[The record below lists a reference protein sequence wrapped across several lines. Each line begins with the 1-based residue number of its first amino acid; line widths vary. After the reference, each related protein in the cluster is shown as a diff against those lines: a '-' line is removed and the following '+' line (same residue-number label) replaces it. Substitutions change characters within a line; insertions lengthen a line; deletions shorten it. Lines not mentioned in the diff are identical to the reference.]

1 MRRSGGLVAEQR
13 LLDCR
18 KTVAR
23 VARVRRHL
31 TTERENMRIEIAV
44 MAVAKSAT
52 TARLS
57 HASTVVLPMP
67 QTSCRA
73 PAGRVDRPVA
83 QQRESAASVTA
94 C

>member
-1 MRRSGGLVAEQR
+1 MAEQR
-13 LLDCR
+13 LRDCA
-18 KTVAR
+18 KTVSP
-23 VARVRRHL
+23 VARGAASL
-31 TTERENMRIEIAV
+31 TAERENMRIEIAV
-44 MAVAKSAT
+44 MALANSAT